1 MGARLRIEIWNVA
14 GFRNSGLLRL
24 LPLPPAFSE
33 EKSFVRVVM
42 GAYFFLHGNVLSE
55 KGFAIGLVFA
65 VQNIQYV
72 CA

>member
-1 MGARLRIEIWNVA
+1 MESRWFSKQWFIASA
-14 GFRNSGLLRL
+14 PS
-24 LPLPPAFSE
+24 PPRPSPKN
-33 EKSFVRVVM
+33 KSFVRVVM
-42 GAYFFLHGNVLSE
+42 EAYFFLHGNVLSE